1 MCGFVRIANL
11 GSESLSRAG
20 DLSPIRRGRMMRRTA
35 RRLLFLTLPLLWPAL
50 VGCSFSPQRD
60 SVAAASSPSQPG
72 ALPQPAVVPVAMQ
85 NAAAQS
91 RPVAGTVLAGLSPPR
106 SASWAAAIAAV
117 PPAQATLSAA
127 SGQPR
132 SLAPS
137 VAANGAAAKP
147 AATAPSDDFDAA
159 ASAYPSV
166 ALFDL
171 FRQNSNAQAQPVS
184 PPLVSDSVTHQ
195 PATSQS
201 AASQPRALP
210 ASQPAAIASVAA
222 APPAAQ
228 SATPTTA
235 AAPAATSSDDNFDA
249 AASAYPSVAL
259 FDLIRNGGN
268 SQ

>member
-184 PPLVSDSVTHQ
+184 PPLVSELGHASAGDQSVS
-195 PATSQS
+195 SQS
-201 AASQPRALP
+201 ATRTTGQPTR
-210 ASQPAAIASVAA
+210 
-222 APPAAQ
+222 
-228 SATPTTA
+228 
-235 AAPAATSSDDNFDA
+235 
-249 AASAYPSVAL
+249 
-259 FDLIRNGGN
+259 GN
-268 SQ
+268 SKCGCGATGRPIRDADDCGSASGHIVR